1 MAFAAWSIG
10 HHECG
15 LQSVNRSLQIHC
27 WERNLSSAPTCP
39 CRCEISLLSSREV
52 CFLGQELDCVCVC
65 MCAHAHA
72 CMHTHTHGHA
82 HMCGFIQQGWC
93 GRSLGAKTQN
103 SLGRRKPQPF
113 LPSQPVLH
121 EQPSIVYPQTASFLL
136 PCNKSKLLSK
146 DNGGTMVLFT
156 LPHRGKADN
165 TGIYLTSSGFPE
177 ASYSLMN

>member
-1 MAFAAWSIG
+1 M
-10 HHECG
+10 
-15 LQSVNRSLQIHC
+15 L
-27 WERNLSSAPTCP
+27 TCVG
-39 CRCEISLLSSREV
+39 LSSRGGV
-52 CFLGQELDCVCVC
+52 R
-65 MCAHAHA
+65 
-72 CMHTHTHGHA
+72 
-82 HMCGFIQQGWC
+82 
-93 GRSLGAKTQN
+93 RSFGAKTQN
-103 SLGRRKPQPF
+103 SLGRLKPQPF

-165 TGIYLTSSGFPE
+165 TGIYLMSSGFPE